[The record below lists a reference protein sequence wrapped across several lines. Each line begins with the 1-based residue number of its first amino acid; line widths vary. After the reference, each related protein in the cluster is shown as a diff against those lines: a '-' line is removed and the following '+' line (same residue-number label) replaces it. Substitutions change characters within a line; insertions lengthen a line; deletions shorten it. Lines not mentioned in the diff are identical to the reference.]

1 MANPNLLQATSSLGS
16 WTGVIVGT
24 TSLPMGIVL
33 NAPSTNNVRKI
44 VSLYACNVTASSATL
59 ELQVDNPGIERTLVH
74 ELTIPANATVVII
87 TKEAPIYLLESH
99 SLQGVASASNAIHLN
114 IAYEDYS

>member
-16 WTGVIVGT
+16 WTGVIVS
-24 TSLPMGIVL
+24 TSTLPMGTVL
-33 NAPSTNNVRKI
+33 NAPSTDNVRKV
-44 VSLYACNVTASSATL
+44 VSLYACNTTASSITL
-59 ELQVDNPGIERTLVH
+59 EMQVDNPGIERTLVH

-87 TKEAPIYLLESH
+87 TKEAPIYLLENH
-99 SLQGVASASNAIHLN
+99 TLQAVASASGIHLN

>member
-24 TSLPMGIVL
+24 SMGNVVT
-33 NAPSTNNVRKI
+33 APSSDNVRKV
-44 VSLYACNVTASSATL
+44 VSLYACNTTASSITL
-59 ELQVDNPGIERTLVH
+59 EMQVYNPGIQRTLVH

-99 SLQGVASASNAIHLN
+99 TIQAVASASGIHVN
-114 IAYEDYS
+114 VAYEDYS